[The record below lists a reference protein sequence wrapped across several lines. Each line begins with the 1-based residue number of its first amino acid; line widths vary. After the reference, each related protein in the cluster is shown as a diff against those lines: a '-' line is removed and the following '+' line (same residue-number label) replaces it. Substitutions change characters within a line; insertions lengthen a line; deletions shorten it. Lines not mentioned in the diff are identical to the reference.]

1 MRISERRE
9 NLNTKHVTWNTDN
22 IIEIENAAIQKNIE
36 QGCLN
41 IVCSNLGRFFK
52 IYNREFILILSPCN
66 RKRATERERETE
78 LNTIILKIMR
88 IENIEEANSHSTSKE
103 KFMIRL
109 QQNNFSSSMKWTEY
123 LANISYSFSAGLLD
137 YTSLELVPLS
147 SACT

>member
-1 MRISERRE
+1 MQQF
-9 NLNTKHVTWNTDN
+9 K
-22 IIEIENAAIQKNIE
+22 KNIE

-66 RKRATERERETE
+66 RKRATERETE
-78 LNTIILKIMR
+78 LNTIIIIIMR
-88 IENIEEANSHSTSKE
+88 IENIEEANFHSTRRE
-103 KFMIRL
+103 KFMIRP

-147 SACT
+147 SACTLWRYRWS